1 MPRDANSEVRA
12 IDAPPRAWH
21 EPCKSSGMDD
31 DSRIRYLVQVAA
43 ALAILVALLMIL

>member
-1 MPRDANSEVRA
+1 MPRNTPSEVRA

-21 EPCKSSGMDD
+21 KPCESSGMDD

-43 ALAILVALLMIL
+43 ALAILVALLVIL

>member
-1 MPRDANSEVRA
+1 MPRNGNPEARA

-21 EPCKSSGMDD
+21 EHCESSGMDD

-43 ALAILVALLMIL
+43 ALAILVTLLMIL